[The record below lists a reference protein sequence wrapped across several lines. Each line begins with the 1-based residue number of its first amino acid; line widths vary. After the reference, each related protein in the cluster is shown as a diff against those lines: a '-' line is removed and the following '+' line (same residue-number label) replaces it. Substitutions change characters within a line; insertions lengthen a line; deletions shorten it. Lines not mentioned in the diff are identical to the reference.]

1 LDQAKTQPDVVN
13 LDFGTVSFSGQKY
26 TDNMCLVQTRNDRND
41 NSGRLCVRNMPF
53 ISVGGI
59 IGDFNAN
66 GIIGL
71 APHMYERSFV
81 N

>member
-1 LDQAKTQPDVVN
+1 
-13 LDFGTVSFSGQKY
+13 
-26 TDNMCLVQTRNDRND
+26 
-41 NSGRLCVRNMPF
+41 MPF